1 MWPDDAPR
9 KRTLG
14 IKDKEHL
21 WKREGKRC
29 SNPACG
35 RKLDFTEMQVGHKK
49 AYSRGG
55 STAFS
60 NLVSL
65 CYPCNKLQGT
75 DSWAVFLRK
84 QGVTGAKTTATQAVK
99 TKLQALTVTQL
110 KALASK
116 HGVKVTGSLVEDWFE
131 TKRKAPTKAQYI
143 TRLSKVLN
151 ASQVRA
157 VPKPAAKKATAKKPA
172 KRKRKSNDDFWPF

>member
-110 KALASK
+110 KAQLVDLQEHFSEK
-116 HGVKVTGSLVEDWFE
+116 KDEGVEKVLEVKNALEETQQALQDLQQAVEDLQSSG
-131 TKRKAPTKAQYI
+131 K
-143 TRLSKVLN
+143 KVKEALGGE
-151 ASQVRA
+151 
-157 VPKPAAKKATAKKPA
+157 
-172 KRKRKSNDDFWPF
+172 